1 MFIGV
6 PLERLPLIGLLD
18 VLLGGLLRHLKDL
31 IVILALRLLQLQLR
45 LLQLLP
51 QPRRLWVDRLHPLQV
66 THRLL
71 ILLQLQ
77 VQLCTLQDRLHVVF
91 VEVDS
96 VGEIGKGKLKLAE
109 FDLGGGSVEED
120 RTVVLVVQGVKLK
133 TLCELFDRLCE
144 LIRCKC
150 IVSFLL

>member
-1 MFIGV
+1 M
-6 PLERLPLIGLLD
+6 PLERLSLIGLLD
-18 VLLGGLLRHLKDL
+18 VLLGGLLGHLEDF
-31 IVILALRLLQLQLR
+31 VVVLALRLLQLQLR

-51 QPRRLWVDRLHPLQV
+51 QPRRLRVDRLHPLQV

-77 VQLCTLQDRLHVVF
+77 VQLRPLQDRLHVVF

-96 VGEIGKGKLKLAE
+96 VGEVGESELELAE
-109 FDLGGGSVEED
+109 FELGGGSVKED

>member
-1 MFIGV
+1 M

-18 VLLGGLLRHLKDL
+18 VLLGGLLGHLEDL
-31 IVILALRLLQLQLR
+31 VVVLALRLLQLQLR
-45 LLQLLP
+45 LLQPLP
-51 QPRRLWVDRLHPLQV
+51 QPRRLRVDRLHPLQV

-77 VQLCTLQDRLHVVF
+77 VQLRTLQDRLHVVF

-96 VGEIGKGKLKLAE
+96 VREISEGELQLSE

-144 LIRCKC
+144 LICCKC